1 MRPFFLMPH
10 FSVKHVYKLLCFG
23 LLFVIY
29 ACVTRA
35 FASPSGYQD
44 NDISQGTLVYSTQNQ
59 VIQALALD
67 TQVSMDVSGLL
78 NRVTVKQV
86 FINDSDQWVNG
97 RYVFPLPEN
106 AAVDSMQLRI
116 GDKIIAGKIQPKKQA
131 LQTFETAK
139 KQGKQA
145 SLLQQQRRNLF
156 SSDVANLAPHE
167 QLIVEISYQQQV
179 EYRDGMF
186 SLRFP
191 LAITPRY
198 NPQGDHNSEPQ
209 QQTMPSSHS
218 EVKPIVQAHSQ
229 LMVNM
234 QVNIDAGFELNS
246 LNSLYHPIKQSSHG
260 HYYNVSF
267 AGKQI
272 ADRDFVLQW
281 QANVGALPQAATFYQ
296 TGKTHVT
303 DNSNDFTDAKNVAG
317 AEQRQ
322 ANPVDN
328 NLYSL
333 VMLMPPSV
341 EVSEQHLIA
350 RELILV
356 IDTSG
361 SMSGQSIIQAKQA
374 LQFALAGLRD
384 IDSFNIIEFNSD
396 VTMLSATPLPANS
409 RNINRANRF
418 IQSLDANG
426 GTEMRGALQTA
437 LVDSVQAPQN
447 DQTAKHN
454 ESMLRQVIF
463 MTDGAVGNE
472 HELYQLIS
480 NQLGDSR
487 LFTVGIGSAPN
498 SDFMR
503 RAATMGRGTFTY
515 IGDEAEVQ
523 QKIEQLLHK
532 IEQPVLTNI
541 GLYYLDGSVPDYW
554 PTTISDLYQNEP
566 LWVSIKS
573 ASHQQQ
579 PIIVSG
585 NINGQYWQ
593 QQLDFDDNQA
603 AKGIDLLW
611 ANAQI
616 TSLELYKDSS
626 NRQRVDKQVEA
637 LGILYHLVTSQ
648 TSLVAVDVTPV
659 NPLIDS
665 PIDVQL
671 QNHLPHGLQAAP
683 SSQVLPQT
691 GTASR
696 LWLLIGF
703 SLLGLGLLHYL
714 WLRQRLPG
722 QVLVIES
729 DD

>member
-1 MRPFFLMPH
+1 MRPLFLISH
-10 FSVKHVYKLLCFG
+10 LSIKNVCKSLCFG

-29 ACVTRA
+29 ASITTA
-35 FASPSGYQD
+35 FASPSGYQED
-44 NDISQGTLVYSTQNQ
+44 DITQGTLEYFQQNQ
-59 VIQALALD
+59 VIQAFALD

-97 RYVFPLPEN
+97 RYLFPLPEN

-116 GDKIIAGKIQPKKQA
+116 GDKVIAGQIQPKKQA
-131 LQTFETAK
+131 LQTFENAK

-156 SSDVANLAPHE
+156 TSDVANLGPHE
-167 QLIVEISYQQQV
+167 QLVVEISYQQKV
-179 EYRDGMF
+179 EYRDGLF

-198 NPQGDHNSEPQ
+198 NPQADRTTEQPLLA
-209 QQTMPSSHS
+209 MPSSANTATSAKHVRPALD
-218 EVKPIVQAHSQ
+218 VK
-229 LMVNM
+229 M
-234 QVNIDAGFELNS
+234 QVNIDAGFELTS
-246 LNSLYHPIKQSSHG
+246 LDSLYHPIKQSNVG
-260 HYYNVSF
+260 NHYSVNF

-281 QANVGALPQAATFYQ
+281 QANVGAVPQAATFYQ
-296 TGKTHVT
+296 TGKTHLA
-303 DNSNDFTDAKNVAG
+303 DNSDERSETA
-317 AEQRQ
+317 QRQ
-322 ANPVDN
+322 PNPVDN

-361 SMSGQSIIQAKQA
+361 SMSGQSITQAKQA

-396 VTMLSATPLPANS
+396 VTMLSATPLSANS
-409 RNINRANRF
+409 RNIGKANRF
-418 IQSLDANG
+418 IQSLDADG
-426 GTEMRGALQTA
+426 GTEMRIALQTA
-437 LVDSVQAPQN
+437 LVDSVQQDF
-447 DQTAKHN
+447 DQTDAHS
-454 ESMLRQVIF
+454 EMLRQVIF

-472 HELYQLIS
+472 HELYQLI
-480 NQLGDSR
+480 NDQLGDSR

-515 IGDEAEVQ
+515 IGKESEVQ
-523 QKIEQLLHK
+523 QKIEQLLNK

-585 NINGQYWQ
+585 SINGQYWQ
-593 QQLDFDDNQA
+593 QQLDFEENQA

-616 TSLELYKDSS
+616 TSLELYKDNAS
-626 NRQRVDKQVEA
+626 RDRVNKQVEA
-637 LGILYHLVTSQ
+637 LGLLYHLVTSQ

-659 NPLIDS
+659 NPLVDN

-671 QNHLPHGLQAAP
+671 QPHMPHGLNAAQ

-722 QVLVIES
+722 QLLVIES
-729 DD
+729 HD

>member
-1 MRPFFLMPH
+1 MRPLFLISH
-10 FSVKHVYKLLCFG
+10 LSIKNVCKSLCFG

-29 ACVTRA
+29 ASITTA
-35 FASPSGYQD
+35 FASPSGYQED
-44 NDISQGTLVYSTQNQ
+44 DITQGTLEYFQQNQ
-59 VIQALALD
+59 VIQAFALD

-97 RYVFPLPEN
+97 RYLFPLPEN

-116 GDKIIAGKIQPKKQA
+116 GDKVIAGQIQPKKQA
-131 LQTFETAK
+131 LQTFENAK

-156 SSDVANLAPHE
+156 TSDVANLGPHE
-167 QLIVEISYQQQV
+167 QLVVEIGYQQKV
-179 EYRDGMF
+179 EYRDGLF

-198 NPQGDHNSEPQ
+198 NPQADRTTEQPLLA
-209 QQTMPSSHS
+209 MPSSANTATSAKHVRPALD
-218 EVKPIVQAHSQ
+218 VK
-229 LMVNM
+229 M
-234 QVNIDAGFELNS
+234 QVNIDAGFELTS
-246 LNSLYHPIKQSSHG
+246 LDSLYHPIKQSNVG
-260 HYYNVSF
+260 NHYSVNF

-281 QANVGALPQAATFYQ
+281 QANVGAVPKAATFYQ
-296 TGKTHVT
+296 TGKTHLA
-303 DNSNDFTDAKNVAG
+303 DNSDERSETA
-317 AEQRQ
+317 QRQ
-322 ANPVDN
+322 PNPVDN
-328 NLYSL
+328 NMYSL

-361 SMSGQSIIQAKQA
+361 SMSGQSITQAKQA

-396 VTMLSATPLPANS
+396 VTMLSATPLSANS
-409 RNINRANRF
+409 RNIGKANRF
-418 IQSLDANG
+418 IQSLDADG
-426 GTEMRGALQTA
+426 GTEMRSALQTA
-437 LVDSVQAPQN
+437 LVDSVQQDS
-447 DQTAKHN
+447 DQTDAHS
-454 ESMLRQVIF
+454 EMLRQVIF

-472 HELYQLIS
+472 HELYQLI
-480 NQLGDSR
+480 NDQLGDSR

-515 IGDEAEVQ
+515 IGKESEVQ
-523 QKIEQLLHK
+523 QKIEQLLNK

-585 NINGQYWQ
+585 SINGQYWQ
-593 QQLDFDDNQA
+593 QQLNFEENQA

-616 TSLELYKDSS
+616 TSLELYKDNAS
-626 NRQRVDKQVEA
+626 RDRVNKQVEA
-637 LGILYHLVTSQ
+637 LGLLYHLVTSQ

-659 NPLIDS
+659 NPLVDN

-671 QNHLPHGLQAAP
+671 QPHMPHGLNAAQ

-722 QVLVIES
+722 QLLVIES
-729 DD
+729 HD

>member
-1 MRPFFLMPH
+1 MRPLFLISH
-10 FSVKHVYKLLCFG
+10 LSIKNVCKSLCFG

-29 ACVTRA
+29 ASITTA
-35 FASPSGYQD
+35 FASPSGYQED
-44 NDISQGTLVYSTQNQ
+44 DITQGTLEYFQQNQ
-59 VIQALALD
+59 VIQAFALD

-97 RYVFPLPEN
+97 RYLFPLPET

-116 GDKIIAGKIQPKKQA
+116 GDKVIAGQIQPKKQA

-156 SSDVANLAPHE
+156 TSDVANLGPHE
-167 QLIVEISYQQQV
+167 QLVVEISYQQKV
-179 EYRDGMF
+179 EYRDGLF

-198 NPQGDHNSEPQ
+198 NPQAEHISDQLPLA
-209 QQTMPSSHS
+209 MPSSANTATT
-218 EVKPIVQAHSQ
+218 VKHVRPALDVK
-229 LMVNM
+229 M
-234 QVNIDAGFELNS
+234 QVNIDAGFELTS
-246 LNSLYHPIKQSSHG
+246 LDSLYHPIKQSNVG
-260 HYYNVSF
+260 NHYSVNF

-281 QANVGALPQAATFYQ
+281 QANVGAVPQAATFYQ

-303 DNSNDFTDAKNVAG
+303 DNSDESSETA
-317 AEQRQ
+317 QRQ
-322 ANPVDN
+322 PNPVDN

-361 SMSGQSIIQAKQA
+361 SMSGQSITQAKQA

-396 VTMLSATPLPANS
+396 VTMLSATPLSANS
-409 RNINRANRF
+409 RNIGKANRF
-418 IQSLDANG
+418 IQSLDADG
-426 GTEMRGALQTA
+426 GTEMRSALQTA
-437 LVDSVQAPQN
+437 LVDSVQQDS
-447 DQTAKHN
+447 DQTDAHS
-454 ESMLRQVIF
+454 EMLRQVIF

-472 HELYQLIS
+472 HELYQLI
-480 NQLGDSR
+480 NDQLGDSR

-515 IGDEAEVQ
+515 IGKESEVQ
-523 QKIEQLLHK
+523 QKIEQLLNK

-593 QQLDFDDNQA
+593 QQLDFEENQA

-616 TSLELYKDSS
+616 TSLELYKDNAS
-626 NRQRVDKQVEA
+626 RDRVNKQVEA
-637 LGILYHLVTSQ
+637 LGLLYHLVTSQ

-659 NPLIDS
+659 NPLIDN

-671 QNHLPHGLQAAP
+671 QPHMPHGLNAAQ

-722 QVLVIES
+722 QLLVIES
-729 DD
+729 HD

>member
-1 MRPFFLMPH
+1 MRPFFFVTRL
-10 FSVKHVYKLLCFG
+10 SVHYVGKLLSFG
-23 LLFVIY
+23 LFIVVN
-29 ACVTRA
+29 ASFATVH
-35 FASPSGYQD
+35 ASPAGYQD
-44 NDISQGTLVYSTQNQ
+44 DDITQGSLVYFQQGQ

-67 TQVSMDVSGLL
+67 TQVSMAVSGLL

-86 FINDSDQWVNG
+86 FINDSDLWVNG
-97 RYVFPLPEN
+97 RYLFPLPET
-106 AAVDSMQLRI
+106 AAVDSMALRI
-116 GDKIIAGKIQPKKQA
+116 GDKVISGQIQPKKQA
-131 LQTFETAK
+131 LHTFETAK

-156 SSDVANLAPHE
+156 ISEVANLAPHG
-167 QLIVEISYQQQV
+167 QLVVEISYQQKV
-179 EYRDGMF
+179 EYSDGVF

-198 NPQGDHNSEPQ
+198 NPQDNHGAEPQ
-209 QQTMPSSHS
+209 AQP
-218 EVKPIVQAHSQ
+218 E
-229 LMVNM
+229 LMANTQINTRIDTQVNM
-234 QVNIDAGFELNS
+234 QVSIDAGFELTS
-246 LNSLYHPIKQSSHG
+246 LSSLYHPIKQSNKG
-260 HYYNVSF
+260 HLYSVSF

-296 TGKTHVT
+296 TGKTHDEADVKSYFEINKVNGT
-303 DNSNDFTDAKNVAG
+303 DPLQGQSH
-317 AEQRQ
+317 
-322 ANPVDN
+322 PVDN
-328 NLYSL
+328 SLYSL

-361 SMSGQSIIQAKQA
+361 SMSGQSITQAKQA
-374 LQFALAGLRD
+374 LPFALAGLRD
-384 IDSFNIIEFNSD
+384 IDTFNIIEFNSD
-396 VTMLSATPLPANS
+396 VSMLSATPLPANS
-409 RNINRANRF
+409 RNIDRAKRF
-418 IQSLDANG
+418 IYALEADG
-426 GTEMRGALQTA
+426 GTEMRSALQTA
-437 LVDSVQAPQN
+437 LVDSVQQDSN
-447 DQTAKHN
+447 QTDIR
-454 ESMLRQVIF
+454 SDMLRQVIF

-472 HELYQLIS
+472 HELYQLI
-480 NQLGDSR
+480 NDQLGDSR

-515 IGDEAEVQ
+515 IGDESEVQ
-523 QKIEQLLHK
+523 QKIEQLLNK

-541 GLYYLDGSVPDYW
+541 GLHYLDGSVPDYW

-593 QQLDFDDNQA
+593 QQLDFEDNQA

-616 TSLELYKDSS
+616 TSLELYKDNAS
-626 NRQRVDKQVEA
+626 RDRVNKQVEA

-665 PIDVQL
+665 PIDVKL
-671 QNHLPHGLQAAP
+671 QPHMPHGLQAAP
-683 SSQVLPQT
+683 SSSQVLPQT
-691 GTASR
+691 GTSSR

-703 SLLGLGLLHYL
+703 SLLSLGLLHYL
-714 WLRQRLPG
+714 WLRQCLPG
-722 QVLVIES
+722 QLLVIES
-729 DD
+729 NE

>member
-1 MRPFFLMPH
+1 MRPLFLISRL
-10 FSVKHVYKLLCFG
+10 SVNYIGKLLCFG
-23 LLFVIY
+23 LLFVVY
-29 ACVTRA
+29 ASITTA

-44 NDISQGTLVYSTQNQ
+44 DDITQGTLEYFQQNQ
-59 VIQALALD
+59 VIQAFALD

-97 RYVFPLPEN
+97 RYLFPLPET
-106 AAVDSMQLRI
+106 AAVDSMKLRI
-116 GDKIIAGKIQPKKQA
+116 GDKVIAGQIQPKKQA

-156 SSDVANLAPHE
+156 TSDVANLGPHE
-167 QLIVEISYQQQV
+167 QLVVEISYQQKV
-179 EYRDGMF
+179 EYRDGVF

-198 NPQGDHNSEPQ
+198 NPQAESTTEQPQ
-209 QQTMPSSHS
+209 LAMPSSANTTT
-218 EVKPIVQAHSQ
+218 VKHVRPELDVK
-229 LMVNM
+229 M
-234 QVNIDAGFELNS
+234 QVNIDAGFELTS
-246 LNSLYHPIKQSSHG
+246 LDSLYHPIKQSNVG
-260 HYYNVSF
+260 NHYSVNF
-267 AGKQI
+267 ASKQI

-281 QANVGALPQAATFYQ
+281 QANVGAVPQAATFYQ
-296 TGKTHVT
+296 TGKTHVKN
-303 DNSNDFTDAKNVAG
+303 NSIER
-317 AEQRQ
+317 EQTALRQ
-322 ANPVDN
+322 PNPVDN
-328 NLYSL
+328 NMYSL
-333 VMLMPPSV
+333 LMLMPPSV

-361 SMSGQSIIQAKQA
+361 SMSGQSITQAKQA

-396 VTMLSATPLPANS
+396 VTLLSATPLPANS
-409 RNINRANRF
+409 RNIGKANRF
-418 IQSLDANG
+418 IQSLEADG
-426 GTEMRGALQTA
+426 GTEMRSALQTA
-437 LVDSVQAPQN
+437 LVDSVQQDS
-447 DQTAKHN
+447 DQTDTR
-454 ESMLRQVIF
+454 SDMLRQVIF

-472 HELYQLIS
+472 HELYQLI
-480 NQLGDSR
+480 NDQLGASR

-515 IGDEAEVQ
+515 IGNESEVQ
-523 QKIEQLLHK
+523 QKIEQLLNK

-593 QQLDFDDNQA
+593 QQLDFEENQA

-616 TSLELYKDSS
+616 TSLELYKDNAS
-626 NRQRVDKQVEA
+626 RDRVNKQVEA
-637 LGILYHLVTSQ
+637 LGLLYHLVTSQ

-659 NPLIDS
+659 NPLIDN

-671 QNHLPHGLQAAP
+671 QPHMPHGLNAAQ

-722 QVLVIES
+722 QLLVIES
-729 DD
+729 HD

>member
-1 MRPFFLMPH
+1 MRPLFLISH
-10 FSVKHVYKLLCFG
+10 LSIKNVCKSLCFG

-29 ACVTRA
+29 ASITTA
-35 FASPSGYQD
+35 FASPSGYQED
-44 NDISQGTLVYSTQNQ
+44 DITQGTLEYFQQNQ
-59 VIQALALD
+59 VIQAFALD

-97 RYVFPLPEN
+97 RYLFPLPEN

-116 GDKIIAGKIQPKKQA
+116 GDKVIAGQIQPKKQA
-131 LQTFETAK
+131 LQTFENAK

-156 SSDVANLAPHE
+156 TSDVANLGPHE
-167 QLIVEISYQQQV
+167 QLVVEISYQQKV
-179 EYRDGMF
+179 EYRDGLF

-198 NPQGDHNSEPQ
+198 NPQADRTTEQPLLA
-209 QQTMPSSHS
+209 MPSSANTATSAKHVRPALD
-218 EVKPIVQAHSQ
+218 VK
-229 LMVNM
+229 M
-234 QVNIDAGFELNS
+234 QVNIDAGFELTS
-246 LNSLYHPIKQSSHG
+246 LDSLYHPIKQSNVG
-260 HYYNVSF
+260 NHYSVNF

-281 QANVGALPQAATFYQ
+281 QANVGAVPQAATFYQ
-296 TGKTHVT
+296 TGKTHLA
-303 DNSNDFTDAKNVAG
+303 DNSDERSETA
-317 AEQRQ
+317 QRQ
-322 ANPVDN
+322 PNPVDN

-361 SMSGQSIIQAKQA
+361 SMSGQSITQAKQA

-396 VTMLSATPLPANS
+396 VTMLSATLLSANS
-409 RNINRANRF
+409 RNIGKANRF
-418 IQSLDANG
+418 IQSLDADG
-426 GTEMRGALQTA
+426 GTEMRSALQTA
-437 LVDSVQAPQN
+437 LVDSVQQDF
-447 DQTAKHN
+447 DQTDTHS
-454 ESMLRQVIF
+454 EMLRQVIF

-472 HELYQLIS
+472 HELYQLI
-480 NQLGDSR
+480 NDQLGDSR

-515 IGDEAEVQ
+515 IGKESEVQ
-523 QKIEQLLHK
+523 QKIEQLLNK

-593 QQLDFDDNQA
+593 QQLDFEENQA

-616 TSLELYKDSS
+616 TSLELYKDNAS
-626 NRQRVDKQVEA
+626 RDRVNKQVEA
-637 LGILYHLVTSQ
+637 LGLLYHLVTSQ

-659 NPLIDS
+659 NPLVDN

-671 QNHLPHGLQAAP
+671 QPHMPHGLNAAQ

-722 QVLVIES
+722 QLLVIES
-729 DD
+729 HD

>member
-1 MRPFFLMPH
+1 MRPLFLISHLSIKPVCK
-10 FSVKHVYKLLCFG
+10 SLCFG

-29 ACVTRA
+29 ASITTA
-35 FASPSGYQD
+35 FASPSGYQED
-44 NDISQGTLVYSTQNQ
+44 DITQGTLEYFQQNQ
-59 VIQALALD
+59 VIQAFALD

-97 RYVFPLPEN
+97 RYLFPLPET

-116 GDKIIAGKIQPKKQA
+116 GDKVIAGQIQPKKQA

-156 SSDVANLAPHE
+156 TSDVANLGPHE
-167 QLIVEISYQQQV
+167 QLVVEISYQQKV
-179 EYRDGMF
+179 EYRDGLF

-198 NPQGDHNSEPQ
+198 NPQADRTTEQPPLA
-209 QQTMPSSHS
+209 MPSSANTAMS
-218 EVKPIVQAHSQ
+218 VKHVRPELNVK
-229 LMVNM
+229 M
-234 QVNIDAGFELNS
+234 QVNIDAGFELTS
-246 LNSLYHPIKQSSHG
+246 LNSLYHPIKQSIAG
-260 HYYNVSF
+260 NHYSVNF
-267 AGKQI
+267 DGKQI

-296 TGKTHVT
+296 TGKTHVIN
-303 DNSNDFTDAKNVAG
+303 NSVGHEQTA
-317 AEQRQ
+317 QRQ
-322 ANPVDN
+322 PNPVDN
-328 NLYSL
+328 NMYSL
-333 VMLMPPSV
+333 LMLMPPSV

-361 SMSGQSIIQAKQA
+361 SMSGQSITQAKQA

-396 VTMLSATPLPANS
+396 VTMLSATPLSANS
-409 RNINRANRF
+409 RNIGKANRF
-418 IQSLDANG
+418 IQSLDADG
-426 GTEMRGALQTA
+426 GTEMRSALQTA
-437 LVDSVQAPQN
+437 LVDSVQQDS
-447 DQTAKHN
+447 DQTDAHS
-454 ESMLRQVIF
+454 EMLRQVIF

-472 HELYQLIS
+472 HELYQLI
-480 NQLGDSR
+480 NDQLGDSR

-515 IGDEAEVQ
+515 IGNESEVQ
-523 QKIEQLLHK
+523 QKIEQLLNK

-593 QQLDFDDNQA
+593 QQLDFEENQA

-616 TSLELYKDSS
+616 TSLELYKDNAS
-626 NRQRVDKQVEA
+626 RDRVNKQVEA
-637 LGILYHLVTSQ
+637 LGLLYHLVTSQ

-671 QNHLPHGLQAAP
+671 QPHMPHGLNASQ

-722 QVLVIES
+722 QLLVIES
-729 DD
+729 HD

>member
-1 MRPFFLMPH
+1 MRPLFLISH
-10 FSVKHVYKLLCFG
+10 LSIKNVCKSLCFG

-29 ACVTRA
+29 ASITTA
-35 FASPSGYQD
+35 FASPSGYQED
-44 NDISQGTLVYSTQNQ
+44 DIAQGTLEYFQQNQ
-59 VIQALALD
+59 VIQAFALD

-97 RYVFPLPEN
+97 RYLFPLPEN

-116 GDKIIAGKIQPKKQA
+116 GDKVIAGQIQPKKQA
-131 LQTFETAK
+131 LQTFENAK

-156 SSDVANLAPHE
+156 TSDVANLGPHE
-167 QLIVEISYQQQV
+167 QLVVEISYQQKV
-179 EYRDGMF
+179 EYRDGLF

-198 NPQGDHNSEPQ
+198 NPQADRTTEQPPLA
-209 QQTMPSSHS
+209 MPSSANTATT
-218 EVKPIVQAHSQ
+218 VKHVRPALDVK
-229 LMVNM
+229 M
-234 QVNIDAGFELNS
+234 QVNIDAGFELTS
-246 LNSLYHPIKQSSHG
+246 LDSLYHPIKQSNVG
-260 HYYNVSF
+260 NHYSVNF

-281 QANVGALPQAATFYQ
+281 QANVGAVPQAATFYQ
-296 TGKTHVT
+296 TGKTHLA
-303 DNSNDFTDAKNVAG
+303 DNSDERSETA
-317 AEQRQ
+317 QRQ
-322 ANPVDN
+322 PNPVDN

-361 SMSGQSIIQAKQA
+361 SMSGQSITQAKQA

-396 VTMLSATPLPANS
+396 VTMLSATPLSANS
-409 RNINRANRF
+409 RNIGKANRF
-418 IQSLDANG
+418 IQSLDADG
-426 GTEMRGALQTA
+426 GTEMRIALQTA
-437 LVDSVQAPQN
+437 LVDSVQQDF
-447 DQTAKHN
+447 DQTDTHS
-454 ESMLRQVIF
+454 EMLRQVIF

-472 HELYQLIS
+472 HELYQLI
-480 NQLGDSR
+480 NDQLGDSR

-515 IGDEAEVQ
+515 IGKESEVQ
-523 QKIEQLLHK
+523 QKIEQLLNK

-585 NINGQYWQ
+585 SINGQYWQ
-593 QQLDFDDNQA
+593 QQLDFEENQA

-616 TSLELYKDSS
+616 TSLELYKDNAS
-626 NRQRVDKQVEA
+626 RDRVNKQVEA
-637 LGILYHLVTSQ
+637 LGLLYHLVTSQ

-659 NPLIDS
+659 NPLVDN

-671 QNHLPHGLQAAP
+671 QPHMPHGLNAAQ

-722 QVLVIES
+722 QLLVIES
-729 DD
+729 HD

>member
-1 MRPFFLMPH
+1 MRPLFLISH
-10 FSVKHVYKLLCFG
+10 LSIKNVCKSLCFG

-29 ACVTRA
+29 ASITTA
-35 FASPSGYQD
+35 FASPSGYQED
-44 NDISQGTLVYSTQNQ
+44 DITQGTLEYFQQNQ
-59 VIQALALD
+59 VIQAFALD

-97 RYVFPLPEN
+97 RYLFPLPET

-116 GDKIIAGKIQPKKQA
+116 GDKVIAGQIQPKKQA

-156 SSDVANLAPHE
+156 TSDVANLGPQE
-167 QLIVEISYQQQV
+167 QLVVEISYQQKV
-179 EYRDGMF
+179 EYRDGLF

-198 NPQGDHNSEPQ
+198 NPQADRTTEQPPLA
-209 QQTMPSSHS
+209 MPSSANTATT
-218 EVKPIVQAHSQ
+218 VKHVRPALDVK
-229 LMVNM
+229 M
-234 QVNIDAGFELNS
+234 QVNIDAGFELTS
-246 LNSLYHPIKQSSHG
+246 LDSLYHPIKQSNVG
-260 HYYNVSF
+260 NHYSVNF
-267 AGKQI
+267 TGKQI

-281 QANVGALPQAATFYQ
+281 QANVGVVPQAATFYQ
-296 TGKTHVT
+296 TGKTHLA
-303 DNSNDFTDAKNVAG
+303 DNSDERSETA
-317 AEQRQ
+317 QRQ
-322 ANPVDN
+322 PNPVDN

-361 SMSGQSIIQAKQA
+361 SMSGQSITQAKQA

-396 VTMLSATPLPANS
+396 VTMLSATPLSANS
-409 RNINRANRF
+409 RNIGKANRF
-418 IQSLDANG
+418 IQSLDADG
-426 GTEMRGALQTA
+426 GTEMRIALQTA
-437 LVDSVQAPQN
+437 LVDSVQQDF
-447 DQTAKHN
+447 DQTDTHS
-454 ESMLRQVIF
+454 EMLRQVIF

-472 HELYQLIS
+472 HELYQLI
-480 NQLGDSR
+480 NDQLGDSR

-515 IGDEAEVQ
+515 IGKESEVQ
-523 QKIEQLLHK
+523 QKIEQLLNK

-585 NINGQYWQ
+585 SINGQYWQ
-593 QQLDFDDNQA
+593 QQLDFEENQA

-616 TSLELYKDSS
+616 TSLELYKDNAS
-626 NRQRVDKQVEA
+626 RDRVNKQVEA
-637 LGILYHLVTSQ
+637 LGLLYHLVTSQ

-659 NPLIDS
+659 NPLVDN

-671 QNHLPHGLQAAP
+671 QPHMPHGLNAAQ

-722 QVLVIES
+722 QLLVIES
-729 DD
+729 HD

>member
-1 MRPFFLMPH
+1 MRPLFLISH
-10 FSVKHVYKLLCFG
+10 LSIKNVCKSLCFG

-29 ACVTRA
+29 ASITTA
-35 FASPSGYQD
+35 FASPSGYQED
-44 NDISQGTLVYSTQNQ
+44 DITQGTLEYFQQNQ
-59 VIQALALD
+59 VIQAFALD

-97 RYVFPLPEN
+97 RYLFPLPEN

-116 GDKIIAGKIQPKKQA
+116 GDKVIVGQIQPKKQA
-131 LQTFETAK
+131 LQTFENAK

-156 SSDVANLAPHE
+156 TSDVANLGPHE
-167 QLIVEISYQQQV
+167 QLVVEISYQQKV
-179 EYRDGMF
+179 EYRDGLF

-198 NPQGDHNSEPQ
+198 NPQADRTTEQPPLA
-209 QQTMPSSHS
+209 MPSSANTATT
-218 EVKPIVQAHSQ
+218 VKHVRPALDVK
-229 LMVNM
+229 M
-234 QVNIDAGFELNS
+234 QVNIDAGFELTS
-246 LNSLYHPIKQSSHG
+246 LDSLYHPIKQSNVG
-260 HYYNVSF
+260 NHYSVNF
-267 AGKQI
+267 AGIQI

-281 QANVGALPQAATFYQ
+281 QANVGAVPKAATFYQ
-296 TGKTHVT
+296 TGKTHLA
-303 DNSNDFTDAKNVAG
+303 DNSDERSETA
-317 AEQRQ
+317 QRQ
-322 ANPVDN
+322 PNPVDN

-361 SMSGQSIIQAKQA
+361 SMSGQSITQAKQA

-396 VTMLSATPLPANS
+396 VTMLSATTLSANS
-409 RNINRANRF
+409 RNIGKANRF
-418 IQSLDANG
+418 IQSLDADG
-426 GTEMRGALQTA
+426 GTEMRSALQTA
-437 LVDSVQAPQN
+437 LVDSVQQDS
-447 DQTAKHN
+447 DQTDAHS
-454 ESMLRQVIF
+454 EMLRQVIF

-472 HELYQLIS
+472 HELYQLI
-480 NQLGDSR
+480 NDQLGDSR

-515 IGDEAEVQ
+515 IGKESEVQ
-523 QKIEQLLHK
+523 QKIEQLLNK

-593 QQLDFDDNQA
+593 QQLDFEENQA

-616 TSLELYKDSS
+616 TSLELYKDNAS
-626 NRQRVDKQVEA
+626 RDRVNKQVEA
-637 LGILYHLVTSQ
+637 LGLLYHLVTSQ

-659 NPLIDS
+659 NPLVDN

-671 QNHLPHGLQAAP
+671 QPHMPHGLNAAQ

-722 QVLVIES
+722 QLLVIES
-729 DD
+729 HD

>member
-1 MRPFFLMPH
+1 MRPLFLISRL
-10 FSVKHVYKLLCFG
+10 SVNYIGKLLCFG
-23 LLFVIY
+23 LLFVVY
-29 ACVTRA
+29 ACITTA

-44 NDISQGTLVYSTQNQ
+44 DDITQGTLEYFQQNQ
-59 VIQALALD
+59 VIQAFALD

-97 RYVFPLPEN
+97 RYLFPLPET
-106 AAVDSMQLRI
+106 AAVDSMKLRI
-116 GDKIIAGKIQPKKQA
+116 GDKVIAGQIQPKKQA

-156 SSDVANLAPHE
+156 TSDVANLGPHE
-167 QLIVEISYQQQV
+167 QLVVEVSYQQKV
-179 EYRDGMF
+179 EYRDGLF

-198 NPQGDHNSEPQ
+198 NPQAERTTELPQ
-209 QQTMPSSHS
+209 LAMPSSANTVTS
-218 EVKPIVQAHSQ
+218 VKHVRPELNVK
-229 LMVNM
+229 M
-234 QVNIDAGFELNS
+234 QVNIDAGFELTS
-246 LNSLYHPIKQSSHG
+246 LDSLYHPIKQSNVG
-260 HYYNVSF
+260 NHYSVNF
-267 AGKQI
+267 ASKQI
-272 ADRDFVLQW
+272 SDRDFVLQW
-281 QANVGALPQAATFYQ
+281 QANVGAVPQAATFYQ
-296 TGKTHVT
+296 TGKTHLA
-303 DNSNDFTDAKNVAG
+303 DNSDERSETA
-317 AEQRQ
+317 QRQ
-322 ANPVDN
+322 PNPVDN
-328 NLYSL
+328 NMYSL
-333 VMLMPPSV
+333 LMLMPPSV

-361 SMSGQSIIQAKQA
+361 SMSGQSITQAKQA

-396 VTMLSATPLPANS
+396 VTLLSATPLPANS
-409 RNINRANRF
+409 RNIGKANRF
-418 IQSLDANG
+418 IQSLEADG
-426 GTEMRGALQTA
+426 GTEMRSALQTA
-437 LVDSVQAPQN
+437 LVDSVQQ
-447 DQTAKHN
+447 DLEQTDTR
-454 ESMLRQVIF
+454 SDMLRQVIF

-472 HELYQLIS
+472 HELYQLI
-480 NQLGDSR
+480 NDQLGDSR

-515 IGDEAEVQ
+515 IGKESEVQ
-523 QKIEQLLHK
+523 QKIEQLLNK

-593 QQLDFDDNQA
+593 QQLDFEGNQA

-616 TSLELYKDSS
+616 TSLELYKDNAS
-626 NRQRVDKQVEA
+626 RDRVNKQVEA
-637 LGILYHLVTSQ
+637 LGLLYHLVTSQ

-659 NPLIDS
+659 NPLIDN

-671 QNHLPHGLQAAP
+671 QTHMPHGLNAAE

-722 QVLVIES
+722 QLLVIES
-729 DD
+729 HD